1 VTSDR
6 SNRRTSS
13 ELWNISNEFGGY
25 PIHRRRKFFALFG
38 RLLTLCF
45 VRSLRNSASDGV
57 VRDDPNSNELD
68 MNYGKALKLARA
80 LASLSQKDLAARARL
95 DPSYVSLIE
104 NGTRKPSLTALEKL
118 SKALKIPNDL
128 LVLMAAEEKD
138 LALRNPAE
146 LQRAVEAIAR
156 LVLQYAPSK
165 STTRRTRRIAAK
177 A

>member
-1 VTSDR
+1 
-6 SNRRTSS
+6 
-13 ELWNISNEFGGY
+13 
-25 PIHRRRKFFALFG
+25 
-38 RLLTLCF
+38 
-45 VRSLRNSASDGV
+45 
-57 VRDDPNSNELD
+57 